1 MVVSS
6 VELLK
11 ADMLVDTL
19 KADTKVAVWLTVFQS
34 LVDLMVDSKAAA
46 FKAADLTAVFKAA
59 DLTAALTVAD
69 TVKVAGDLVLVNMA
83 VSKITG
89 TQVNRLLDTINH
101 FKAKVS
107 HTRWDLG
114 ADTEVVMVEDTAVEL
129 DSVQ

>member
-1 MVVSS
+1 MVDTLKVDML
-6 VELLK
+6 VDTLKVVDMPVDTLK

-19 KADTKVAVWLTVFQS
+19 KADIMVA
-34 LVDLMVDSKAAA
+34 DI
-46 FKAADLTAVFKAA
+46 
-59 DLTAALTVAD
+59 TVAD

-89 TQVNRLLDTINH
+89 TQVNRLLDMINH

-114 ADTEVVMVEDTAVEL
+114 ADTVVVMVEDTAVEL
-129 DSVQ
+129 DSAQ